1 MSRDSTTG
9 GGGAGESQRS
19 IPTLFLTKTYQLVDD
34 PKTDDL
40 ISWNEDGTA
49 FIVWRPAEFAR
60 DLLPKCFKHNN
71 FSSFVRQLNTYGFR
85 KLVPDRWEFAND
97 YFKKGEKALL
107 KDIHRR
113 RMSTVV
119 ATSAMP
125 TEAVAANA
133 HTVTVAANAHTV
145 TVAASPVA
153 FIQVSPT
160 NSGEEQVV
168 SSNSFPG
175 VNAAA
180 ASPTAILLA
189 CTSVSDIVEEN
200 ERLRKENSHL
210 SQKLDELKN
219 LFSEVCG
226 LISSYATNQCEIGL
240 SEARGLVAM
249 KVSETDEGCATV
261 SDGGGEAEGDKDET
275 FPKIFGVS
283 LAAKRL
289 KRSIED

>member
-1 MSRDSTTG
+1 MSRDSATG

-40 ISWNEDGTA
+40 ISWNEDGTG

-97 YFKKGEKALL
+97 YFRKGEKALL

-125 TEAVAANA
+125 TEAVP
-133 HTVTVAANAHTV
+133 VNAHTV

-168 SSNSFPG
+168 SSNSSPG

-180 ASPTAILLA
+180 APPTAILLA

-210 SQKLDELKN
+210 SQKLDELKS

-226 LISSYATNQCEIGL
+226 LMSSYATNQCEIGL
-240 SEARGLVAM
+240 SEARGLDAT
-249 KVSETDEGCATV
+249 KVSETDEGGCATM
-261 SDGGGEAEGDKDET
+261 SDGGGEAEDDNDET

-289 KRSIED
+289 KRSIEDETRC